1 MNTVIIA
8 IVMGIMYWWCRGMIL
23 SYFGFLFISSPVT
36 VGLVAGLLMG
46 QPMQGLI
53 IGGGIALVFAGIFA
67 PGANLPTDEC
77 LAATCVIPI
86 AIGSGMNATTAIAL
100 AVPVGLLGSFVT
112 NLRKVINTYFV
123 AKANKYAEEGNADAI
138 WRCATIYPALLAI
151 PLLFLPVFIINMV
164 GQDVVINIMKALP
177 TFVTHGLEVA
187 GGVLPALGFA
197 LIMNM
202 IGKNKLIPFVFL
214 GYIVVSV
221 GGVNSLTAGIIAI
234 CIAFITVF
242 PETGNCRGGKNMNN
256 EMNTQEENKVLTQ
269 KDLNKAMFRWYMS
282 AEMPLNFENMQGIAF
297 CGSISHILKKLY
309 TKKEDL
315 SEALKRHL
323 LLYNCNVTAG
333 GLILGT
339 TIAMEEQR
347 AKDPSKMPDMAITGL
362 KTGLMGPVAA
372 LGDSFDWGIIGTL
385 MKIAAATLAAAGNPL
400 ALVVLLLFVG
410 YCIGELIL
418 TTNMTYKKGRESI
431 KTIMGSGLMQDVIS
445 GANVL
450 AMFMMVCYDR
460 FHGNIKNCVKDQYS
474 RSTG

>member
-1 MNTVIIA
+1 M
-8 IVMGIMYWWCRGMIL
+8 
-23 SYFGFLFISSPVT
+23 S
-36 VGLVAGLLMG
+36 
-46 QPMQGLI
+46 
-53 IGGGIALVFAGIFA
+53 
-67 PGANLPTDEC
+67 
-77 LAATCVIPI
+77 
-86 AIGSGMNATTAIAL
+86 
-100 AVPVGLLGSFVT
+100 
-112 NLRKVINTYFV
+112 
-123 AKANKYAEEGNADAI
+123 
-138 WRCATIYPALLAI
+138 
-151 PLLFLPVFIINMV
+151 
-164 GQDVVINIMKALP
+164 
-177 TFVTHGLEVA
+177 
-187 GGVLPALGFA
+187 
-197 LIMNM
+197 
-202 IGKNKLIPFVFL
+202 
-214 GYIVVSV
+214 
-221 GGVNSLTAGIIAI
+221 
-234 CIAFITVF
+234 
-242 PETGNCRGGKNMNN
+242 N

-450 AMFMMVCYDR
+450 AMFMMGAMTASMVTLKTVLK
-460 FHGNIKNCVKDQYS
+460 I
-474 RSTG
+474 STVVVQDKLDSIFPNVFPLIVLFLIYWLIRKKKVGTGKIVIGIIAASILLSFVGIF

>member
-1 MNTVIIA
+1 M
-8 IVMGIMYWWCRGMIL
+8 
-23 SYFGFLFISSPVT
+23 S
-36 VGLVAGLLMG
+36 
-46 QPMQGLI
+46 
-53 IGGGIALVFAGIFA
+53 
-67 PGANLPTDEC
+67 
-77 LAATCVIPI
+77 
-86 AIGSGMNATTAIAL
+86 
-100 AVPVGLLGSFVT
+100 
-112 NLRKVINTYFV
+112 
-123 AKANKYAEEGNADAI
+123 
-138 WRCATIYPALLAI
+138 
-151 PLLFLPVFIINMV
+151 
-164 GQDVVINIMKALP
+164 
-177 TFVTHGLEVA
+177 
-187 GGVLPALGFA
+187 
-197 LIMNM
+197 
-202 IGKNKLIPFVFL
+202 
-214 GYIVVSV
+214 
-221 GGVNSLTAGIIAI
+221 
-234 CIAFITVF
+234 
-242 PETGNCRGGKNMNN
+242 N
-256 EMNTQEENKVLTQ
+256 EMNTQEEKKVLTQ
-269 KDLNKAMFRWYMS
+269 KDLNKAMFCWYMS

-450 AMFMMVCYDR
+450 AMFMMGAMTASMVTLKTVLK
-460 FHGNIKNCVKDQYS
+460 I
-474 RSTG
+474 STVVVQDKLDSIFPNVFPLIVLFLIYWLIRKKKVGTGKIVIGIIAVSILLSFVGIF

>member
-1 MNTVIIA
+1 MHFA
-8 IVMGIMYWWCRGMIL
+8 E
-23 SYFGFLFISSPVT
+23 
-36 VGLVAGLLMG
+36 
-46 QPMQGLI
+46 
-53 IGGGIALVFAGIFA
+53 VFHIF
-67 PGANLPTDEC
+67 
-77 LAATCVIPI
+77 
-86 AIGSGMNATTAIAL
+86 TT
-100 AVPVGLLGSFVT
+100 
-112 NLRKVINTYFV
+112 
-123 AKANKYAEEGNADAI
+123 
-138 WRCATIYPALLAI
+138 
-151 PLLFLPVFIINMV
+151 
-164 GQDVVINIMKALP
+164 
-177 TFVTHGLEVA
+177 
-187 GGVLPALGFA
+187 
-197 LIMNM
+197 
-202 IGKNKLIPFVFL
+202 
-214 GYIVVSV
+214 
-221 GGVNSLTAGIIAI
+221 
-234 CIAFITVF
+234 
-242 PETGNCRGGKNMNN
+242 
-256 EMNTQEENKVLTQ
+256 
-269 KDLNKAMFRWYMS
+269 
-282 AEMPLNFENMQGIAF
+282 
-297 CGSISHILKKLY
+297 KLY

-450 AMFMMVCYDR
+450 AMFMMGAMTASMVTLKTVLK
-460 FHGNIKNCVKDQYS
+460 I
-474 RSTG
+474 STVVVQDKLDSIFPNVFPLIVLFLIYWLIRKKKVGTGKIVIGIIAVSILLSFVGIF

>member
-1 MNTVIIA
+1 M
-8 IVMGIMYWWCRGMIL
+8 
-23 SYFGFLFISSPVT
+23 S
-36 VGLVAGLLMG
+36 
-46 QPMQGLI
+46 
-53 IGGGIALVFAGIFA
+53 
-67 PGANLPTDEC
+67 
-77 LAATCVIPI
+77 
-86 AIGSGMNATTAIAL
+86 
-100 AVPVGLLGSFVT
+100 
-112 NLRKVINTYFV
+112 
-123 AKANKYAEEGNADAI
+123 
-138 WRCATIYPALLAI
+138 
-151 PLLFLPVFIINMV
+151 
-164 GQDVVINIMKALP
+164 
-177 TFVTHGLEVA
+177 
-187 GGVLPALGFA
+187 
-197 LIMNM
+197 
-202 IGKNKLIPFVFL
+202 
-214 GYIVVSV
+214 
-221 GGVNSLTAGIIAI
+221 
-234 CIAFITVF
+234 
-242 PETGNCRGGKNMNN
+242 N
-256 EMNTQEENKVLTQ
+256 EMNTQEEKKVLTQ

-315 SEALKRHL
+315 SGALKRHL

-347 AKDPSKMPDMAITGL
+347 AKDPSKMPDMAIAGL

-450 AMFMMVCYDR
+450 AMFMMGAMTASMVTLKTVLK
-460 FHGNIKNCVKDQYS
+460 I
-474 RSTG
+474 STVVVQDKLDSIFPNVFPLIVLFLIYWLIRKKKVGTGKIVIGIIAVSILLSFVGIF

>member
-1 MNTVIIA
+1 M
-8 IVMGIMYWWCRGMIL
+8 
-23 SYFGFLFISSPVT
+23 S
-36 VGLVAGLLMG
+36 
-46 QPMQGLI
+46 
-53 IGGGIALVFAGIFA
+53 
-67 PGANLPTDEC
+67 
-77 LAATCVIPI
+77 
-86 AIGSGMNATTAIAL
+86 
-100 AVPVGLLGSFVT
+100 
-112 NLRKVINTYFV
+112 
-123 AKANKYAEEGNADAI
+123 
-138 WRCATIYPALLAI
+138 
-151 PLLFLPVFIINMV
+151 
-164 GQDVVINIMKALP
+164 
-177 TFVTHGLEVA
+177 
-187 GGVLPALGFA
+187 
-197 LIMNM
+197 
-202 IGKNKLIPFVFL
+202 
-214 GYIVVSV
+214 
-221 GGVNSLTAGIIAI
+221 
-234 CIAFITVF
+234 
-242 PETGNCRGGKNMNN
+242 N
-256 EMNTQEENKVLTQ
+256 EMNTQDEKKVLTQ

-309 TKKEDL
+309 TKKDL

-450 AMFMMVCYDR
+450 AMFMMGAMTASMVTNVFPLIVLFLIYWLIR
-460 FHGNIKNCVKDQYS
+460 KKKVG
-474 RSTG
+474 TGKIVIGIIAVSILLSFVGIF

>member
-1 MNTVIIA
+1 M
-8 IVMGIMYWWCRGMIL
+8 
-23 SYFGFLFISSPVT
+23 S
-36 VGLVAGLLMG
+36 
-46 QPMQGLI
+46 
-53 IGGGIALVFAGIFA
+53 
-67 PGANLPTDEC
+67 
-77 LAATCVIPI
+77 
-86 AIGSGMNATTAIAL
+86 
-100 AVPVGLLGSFVT
+100 
-112 NLRKVINTYFV
+112 
-123 AKANKYAEEGNADAI
+123 
-138 WRCATIYPALLAI
+138 
-151 PLLFLPVFIINMV
+151 
-164 GQDVVINIMKALP
+164 
-177 TFVTHGLEVA
+177 
-187 GGVLPALGFA
+187 
-197 LIMNM
+197 
-202 IGKNKLIPFVFL
+202 
-214 GYIVVSV
+214 
-221 GGVNSLTAGIIAI
+221 
-234 CIAFITVF
+234 
-242 PETGNCRGGKNMNN
+242 N
-256 EMNTQEENKVLTQ
+256 EMNTQEEKKVLTQ

-385 MKIAAATLAAAGNPL
+385 MKIAATLAAAGNPL

-431 KTIMGSGLMQDVIS
+431 KTIMGSGLMQDVIP

-450 AMFMMVCYDR
+450 AMFMMGAMTASMVTLKTVLK
-460 FHGNIKNCVKDQYS
+460 I
-474 RSTG
+474 STVVVQDKLDSIFPNVFPLIVLFLIYWLIRKKKVGTGKIVIGIIAVSILLSFVGIF